1 MAGKRKHMNVDEVL
15 LYLVNLE
22 VSFSDDEEI
31 ESDEDRDFVSRD
43 ELLILT
49 PDNNGDGES
58 DADSADEDKESPST
72 LSRKQLL
79 AKVNVSV
86 NILRSNVSNDWDSSD
101 EMFLSDVVDK
111 QIKPNETSTPVS
123 KKQRQ
128 AKKNQYPPSNWQSV
142 DSTKRMQLNQWN
154 QPSPKFD
161 KNLQP
166 HQMLEL
172 FLTDDEM
179 QWIYLEST
187 NYARQK
193 GNHVFTM
200 ATKKF
205 KSFLAIL
212 LLREYNELP
221 RQEMY

>member
-1 MAGKRKHMNVDEVL
+1 
-15 LYLVNLE
+15 
-22 VSFSDDEEI
+22 
-31 ESDEDRDFVSRD
+31 
-43 ELLILT
+43 
-49 PDNNGDGES
+49 
-58 DADSADEDKESPST
+58 
-72 LSRKQLL
+72 
-79 AKVNVSV
+79 
-86 NILRSNVSNDWDSSD
+86 
-101 EMFLSDVVDK
+101 
-111 QIKPNETSTPVS
+111 
-123 KKQRQ
+123 
-128 AKKNQYPPSNWQSV
+128 
-142 DSTKRMQLNQWN
+142 MQLNQWN
-154 QPSPKFD
+154 QQSPKFD

>member
-1 MAGKRKHMNVDEVL
+1 MNVDEVL

-49 PDNNGDGES
+49 SDNNGDGES
-58 DADSADEDKESPST
+58 DADSSDEDKESPST

-86 NILRSNVSNDWDSSD
+86 NILSSNASNDWDSSD

-111 QIKPNETSTPVS
+111 QIKPNETSTRVS
-123 KKQRQ
+123 KKRRQ
-128 AKKNQYPPSNWQSV
+128 VKKNQDPPGNCQSV
-142 DSTKRMQLNQWN
+142 DITKRMQLNQWN

-205 KSFLAIL
+205 KSFLAML

>member
-1 MAGKRKHMNVDEVL
+1 MNVDEVL

-43 ELLILT
+43 ELPILT

-58 DADSADEDKESPST
+58 DADSSDEDKESPST

-128 AKKNQYPPSNWQSV
+128 AKKNQYPPSNWRSV
-142 DSTKRMQLNQWN
+142 DITKRMQLNQWN

-205 KSFLAIL
+205 KSLLAML